1 MKLNEKVAIV
11 TGGGRGIGRAI
22 ALGFAREGANVVI
35 ASRTESKIEEVAEE
49 IRKLGR
55 RSLAIKTDVC
65 KEEDVKNM
73 LEKAL
78 EEFSHIDILVNNAG
92 IGMTL
97 AAGGPRRIKD
107 LETEIWDE
115 IIDTNLRGPFL
126 CAKYVLETMEAQ
138 RSGSIIN
145 ISGAGITKEGKGI
158 MSRNSG
164 AGYAP
169 YGVSKFG
176 LERLTQILASEMED
190 FNVAVNTLRP
200 GRQVDTDLNR
210 GMPRRAENLLK
221 PEVLV
226 PSAVFLATQ
235 DAKGVTGE
243 SINALKWNE
252 EHGID
257 QTLEP

>member
-1 MKLNEKVAIV
+1 MKINGKVAIV

-35 ASRTESKIEEVAEE
+35 ASRTESELEGTAEE

-55 RSLAIKTDVC
+55 RSLGIKTDVC

-73 LEKAL
+73 VEKTL
-78 EEFSHIDILVNNAG
+78 GEFSRVDILVNNAG

-97 AAGGPRRIKD
+97 AAGGPRRIRD
-107 LETEIWDE
+107 LETEIWDN
-115 IIDTNLRGPFL
+115 IIDTNLRGSFL
-126 CAKYVLETMEAQ
+126 CTKYVLETMEVQ

-145 ISGAGITKEGKGI
+145 ISGAGIRKGGKGI
-158 MSRNSG
+158 RSGSSG

-176 LERLTQILASEMED
+176 LERLTQILASEEEE
-190 FNVAVNTLRP
+190 FNIAVNTLRP

-243 SINALKWNE
+243 SINALKWNK

-257 QTLEP
+257 